1 MNELTDKDK
10 NTASQS
16 VKADRSKVVFY
27 LRLAF
32 GVLLLAVLFRMLDL
46 HRLGLTLA
54 SVKPQLLALG
64 LAAMM
69 VNLLI
74 KTYRWGFILRMQR
87 PDMSFGQIARLNFLS
102 LFLGSFLPTSL
113 SYDMVRIYY
122 VSQRAADPRVAIS
135 SIFADRIIGNFSI
148 AMTATVVFAILN
160 ITGLFRV
167 GPLLSFGIIIFLLV
181 SLALPLV
188 LWNSAVARGAATFL
202 NRLTGRRIF
211 DGVQE
216 LSEYLLWY
224 WRQAPLMSK
233 ALAIAFLNLA
243 IAALEFYL
251 IAQAFSAPVRIHYF
265 LLFVPL
271 VVLLS
276 MLPLSIG
283 GIGLVEAGLVLF
295 FVNVGMPAE
304 TCLSI
309 ALIHRALQL
318 VCLLPGAAIY
328 MFEGG
333 PRISTRERGRYVA
346 SPKPGTGF

>member
-1 MNELTDKDK
+1 MNELAIKD
-10 NTASQS
+10 TAAPS
-16 VKADRSKVVFY
+16 VRGDRSKGFFY

-32 GVLLLAVLFRMLDL
+32 GVLLLAALFRMLDL
-46 HRLGLTLA
+46 NRLGLTLA

-64 LAAMM
+64 LGTIM

-87 PDMSFGQIARLNFLS
+87 PDISFGQIARVNFLS

-113 SYDMVRIYY
+113 SYDVVRIYY
-122 VSQRAADPRVAIS
+122 VSRRAADPRVAIS
-135 SIFADRIIGNFSI
+135 SIFADRIIGNFSV
-148 AMTATVVFAILN
+148 AMTAIVVFAILN

-202 NRLTGRRIF
+202 NRFTGRRIF

-224 WRQAPLMSK
+224 WRQAPQMSR

-251 IAQAFSAPVRIHYF
+251 IAQAFSAPVLIRYF
-265 LLFVPL
+265 FLFIPL
-271 VVLLS
+271 VVLFS
-276 MLPLSIG
+276 MLPVSIG
-283 GIGLVEAGLVLF
+283 GIGLVEAGLMF
-295 FVNVGMPAE
+295 FFINVGMPAE
-304 TCLSI
+304 TCLSV
-309 ALIHRALQL
+309 ALIHRALQIM
-318 VCLLPGAAIY
+318 CLLPGAAIY
-328 MFEGG
+328 MCEGD
-333 PRISTRERGRYVA
+333 PRASTREA
-346 SPKPGTGF
+346 SRPMAPSRTGTGF